1 MLFSVHA
8 YMLNSNVVAFYI
20 AATDSILCV
29 CVCVKLIFLNTDKQI
44 KERCNLIATPIPH
57 LHYSLC
63 TKNQCL
69 PCIHMQILW
78 SSRLT
83 ASDAIRVPT
92 KKLRNLLVSDV
103 RILFPTKSRTAYKKL
118 DT

>member
-1 MLFSVHA
+1 
-8 YMLNSNVVAFYI
+8 
-20 AATDSILCV
+20 
-29 CVCVKLIFLNTDKQI
+29 
-44 KERCNLIATPIPH
+44 
-57 LHYSLC
+57 
-63 TKNQCL
+63 
-69 PCIHMQILW
+69 MQILW